1 MPTINLRGAEKTLAK
16 DQKGAVLSPIQ
27 GMVLR
32 LLVKAG
38 DKVAKGKP
46 VVILESMKMEMP
58 VESPHAGEVKEVFVF
73 ESEMINAGD
82 VLMVIR

>member
-1 MPTINLRGAEKTLAK
+1 LIPSRNGRTFKEISIVPAEKTLPK

-38 DKVAKGKP
+38 DKVEKGKP
-46 VVILESMKMEMP
+46 IAVLEAMKMEMP
-58 VESPHAGEVKEVFVF
+58 VESPHAAV
-73 ESEMINAGD
+73 
-82 VLMVIR
+82 